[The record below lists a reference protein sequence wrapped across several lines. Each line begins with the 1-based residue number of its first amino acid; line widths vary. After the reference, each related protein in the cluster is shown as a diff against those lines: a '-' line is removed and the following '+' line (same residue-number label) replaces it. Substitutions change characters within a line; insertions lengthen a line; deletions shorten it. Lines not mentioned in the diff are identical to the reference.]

1 MGALIRLEHVELS
14 FDGSPVLRDI
24 SFQIERSETV
34 CLIGASGGGKSTLL
48 RVTAGLLPPDEG
60 EVFYGSRSLYRL
72 RDVEMLGIQQQ
83 TGFVF
88 QDAALLANMSVFDN
102 LALPLRYHF
111 RLEEDQV
118 AVRVEALMRALDLAP
133 WAKLRPAKLSI
144 GTRILVSL
152 ARAIILDP
160 EIMFYD
166 DPVSN
171 IDAGSAEKVLSI
183 IRDRRARSMVT
194 SVIATNDIDFARSVG
209 ERMLVLHDGRIIADG
224 DYRSLISGRDPLVR
238 QLLQYGIQKKK
249 EA

>member
-1 MGALIRLEHVELS
+1 
-14 FDGSPVLRDI
+14 
-24 SFQIERSETV
+24 
-34 CLIGASGGGKSTLL
+34 
-48 RVTAGLLPPDEG
+48 
-60 EVFYGSRSLYRL
+60 
-72 RDVEMLGIQQQ
+72 
-83 TGFVF
+83 
-88 QDAALLANMSVFDN
+88 
-102 LALPLRYHF
+102 
-111 RLEEDQV
+111 
-118 AVRVEALMRALDLAP
+118 
-133 WAKLRPAKLSI
+133 
-144 GTRILVSL
+144 
-152 ARAIILDP
+152 
-160 EIMFYD
+160 MFYD